1 MAIKNLGETLRDAR
15 LSENISLDE
24 LQQITKIQKRYL
36 QAIEENDYG
45 QIPSEFYVRRFL
57 KQYAD
62 AVKLDGRYILAVY
75 DGKDQIL
82 PTYPKVE
89 EIESQRTNKYKE
101 KKVRR
106 RLIATMPMI
115 ILGLVA
121 LAIVVIVGY
130 VSYLDNNDQ
139 PILNASSVEVE
150 RNSSSSTS
158 ETESSSSTEET
169 TEASTS
175 ESVEAPTM
183 SQNVTSNSSSTAAV
197 TLDQVAAP
205 LKIKFNAQNRVWVG
219 LSVNGSLSFQQTIE
233 AGQSAEFDLPEGT
246 TSASISVGVASY
258 LTIQANDTDLDF
270 QANNSERSKTID
282 LTINYT

>member
-62 AVKLDGRYILAVY
+62 AVKLDSRYILAVY

-139 PILNASSVEVE
+139 PILDASSVEVE

-175 ESVEAPTM
+175 ESVETPAM
-183 SQNVTSNSSSTAAV
+183 SQNVTSNSNSTAAV

>member
-89 EIESQRTNKYKE
+89 EVESQRTSKYKE

-106 RLIATMPMI
+106 RLVATMPMI

-121 LAIVVIVGY
+121 IAIVVIVGY

-139 PILNASSVEVE
+139 PILDASSVEVE
-150 RNSSSSTS
+150 RNSSSTS

-169 TEASTS
+169 TETSTS
-175 ESVEAPTM
+175 ESVETPTM
-183 SQNVTSNSSSTAAV
+183 SQNVTSNSDSTAAI
-197 TLDQVAAP
+197 TLEQVAAP
-205 LKIKFNAQNRVWVG
+205 LKFKFNAQNRVWVG
-219 LSVNGSLSFQQTIE
+219 VSVNGSLSFQQTIE

-246 TSASISVGVASY
+246 ASASISVGVASY